1 VSFREK
7 HLWITIF
14 ATVVVW
20 AVYFRELVDRLMH
33 GWIDDPRFAMVMG
46 VGFAGAL
53 FVLVV
58 IEVVLTLFATFTTP
72 KVDRETKDEREML
85 AAYKASHISLML
97 LIALVISLGI
107 LLWFNGLFRYALFNG
122 PGAMVVLANVM
133 VACVVV
139 SELTRFSF
147 TLYLLRRGR

>member
-20 AVYFRELVDRLMH
+20 SIYFRELIDRLLH
-33 GWIDDPRFAMVMG
+33 GWIDDPRFAVVMG

-53 FVLVV
+53 FVLVL

-85 AAYKASHISLML
+85 AAYKGSHMSLMM
-97 LIALVISLGI
+97 LIALVICLGVA
-107 LLWFNGLFRYALFNG
+107 LWFNGLFRHALLNG
-122 PGAMVVLANVM
+122 PGAMVVLANVL

-139 SELTRFSF
+139 SELTRFAL
-147 TLYLLRRGR
+147 TLYFLRRGR